1 MNLPAGGGMPVAEAA
16 TDLERAGLTEHPEP
30 SAAAGPL
37 RLVVVSPPT
46 LLRDCLV
53 GVLDRQTDVQVVAV
67 AAAVAEAQAA
77 VARAHPDLVVLD
89 PGLVDEDGLRLVT
102 RLRADGQGTRVMILS
117 EDRSPRTLQRAFSA
131 GAHSYLCPRCTCDE
145 VMDAVARTAAGET
158 VVGPELVQQLVAAVS
173 ADCRAP
179 VELSAREQEVLE
191 HISAGATNAEIA
203 RQLGVSVR
211 TVQKHLENL
220 FRQFAVHERAAV
232 VAEAFR
238 QGLLS

>member
-1 MNLPAGGGMPVAEAA
+1 MNLPAGGGVPVAGSA
-16 TDLERAGLTEHPEP
+16 TALQQAGHTDHPEP
-30 SAAAGPL
+30 LAGAGSL
-37 RLVVVSPPT
+37 RVVVVSPAT

-53 GVLDRQTDVQVVAV
+53 GVLGQQTAVQVVAV
-67 AAAVAEAQAA
+67 AATVDEAHAA
-77 VARAHPDLVVLD
+77 VVGARTDLVVLD
-89 PGLVDEDGLRLVT
+89 PRLADEDGLRLIT
-102 RLRADGQGTRVMILS
+102 RLRADDRDTRVMILT

-131 GAHSYLCPRCTCDE
+131 GADSYLCSRCTCDE
-145 VMDAVARTAAGET
+145 VMDAVARTASGET
-158 VVGPELVQQLVAAVS
+158 VVGSELVQQLVAAVS

-179 VELSAREQEVLE
+179 VELSEREQEVLE
-191 HISAGATNAEIA
+191 HISRGATNAEIA
-203 RQLGVSVR
+203 GQLGVSVR

>member
-1 MNLPAGGGMPVAEAA
+1 MNLPAGGIPVAGRA
-16 TDLERAGLTEHPEP
+16 TDLEQTEPTEQAEPLATAG
-30 SAAAGPL
+30 SL
-37 RLVVVSPPT
+37 RIVVVGSPT

-53 GVLDRQTDVQVVAV
+53 GVLDRQTSVHVVAV
-67 AAAVAEAQAA
+67 AATVAEAHE
-77 VARAHPDLVVLD
+77 VVVRARPDLIVLD
-89 PGLVDEDGLRLVT
+89 PRLADEDGLRLLT
-102 RLRADGQGTRVMILS
+102 LLRAEGRDTRVMILS

-131 GAHSYLCPRCTCDE
+131 GAHSYVCPRCTCDE

-158 VVGPELVQQLVAAVS
+158 VVGPALVQPLVAAVS

-179 VELSAREQEVLE
+179 VELSEREQEVLE
-191 HISAGATNAEIA
+191 HISRGATNAEIA
-203 RQLGVSVR
+203 GQLGVSVR